1 MRIAVV
7 KNILDA
13 NSKIARENRTL
24 FESNG
29 LAVINLMSSP
39 GAGKTTL
46 LEQMGNHFQGRL
58 SIGVIEGDIQT
69 TLDAERVAAAGLQA
83 VQIETDGAC
92 HLDAN
97 MIQNA
102 LADLDLSSLDLLV
115 VENVGNLVCPAEFDV
130 GENHKVMMLSVTEG
144 DDKPLKYPLMFK
156 ESRVLLISKVDLL
169 VVENVGNLVCPAEF
183 DVGEDHKVMM
193 LSVTEGD
200 DKPYKYPLMFKESS
214 VLLISKVDLLPH
226 LHCDIEKIKQAAR
239 SINPALEIFEISS
252 YSGQGLDDWHNW
264 VQGQVKG

>member
-1 MRIAVV
+1 M

-13 NSKIARENRTL
+13 NSRIAQENRKL
-24 FESNG
+24 FDSNG

-46 LEQMGNHFQGRL
+46 LEQMGNHFQGKL

-102 LADLDLSSLDLLV
+102 LADLDLDGLDLLV

-130 GENHKVMMLSVTEG
+130 GEGHKVMMLSVTEG
-144 DDKPLKYPLMFK
+144 DDKPFKYPLMFK
-156 ESRVLLISKVDLL
+156 ESRVLLISK
-169 VVENVGNLVCPAEF
+169 
-183 DVGEDHKVMM
+183 
-193 LSVTEGD
+193 
-200 DKPYKYPLMFKESS
+200 
-214 VLLISKVDLLPH
+214 IDLLPH
-226 LHCDIEKIKQAAR
+226 LRCDVEKIKEAAR
-239 SINPALEIFEISS
+239 SINPDLIIFEISS
-252 YSGQGLDDWHNW
+252 YTGQGLDNWHSW
-264 VQGQVKG
+264 VQEQVKSLNP

>member
-13 NSKIARENRTL
+13 NSRIAQENRKL
-24 FESNG
+24 FDSNG

-46 LEQMGNHFQGRL
+46 LEQMGNHFQGKL

-102 LADLDLSSLDLLV
+102 LADLDLGDLDLLV

-130 GENHKVMMLSVTEG
+130 GEGHKVMMLSVTEG
-144 DDKPLKYPLMFK
+144 DDKPFKYPLMFK
-156 ESRVLLISKVDLL
+156 ESRVLLISK
-169 VVENVGNLVCPAEF
+169 
-183 DVGEDHKVMM
+183 
-193 LSVTEGD
+193 
-200 DKPYKYPLMFKESS
+200 
-214 VLLISKVDLLPH
+214 IDLLPH
-226 LHCDIEKIKQAAR
+226 LRCDINKIKEAAR
-239 SINPALEIFEISS
+239 SINPDLIIFEISS
-252 YSGQGLDDWHNW
+252 YTGQGLDDWHSW
-264 VQGQVKG
+264 VQEQVKSLNP

>member
-1 MRIAVV
+1 MRLAVV

-13 NSKIARENRTL
+13 NSRIARENRKL
-24 FESNG
+24 FIQHQ
-29 LAVINLMSSP
+29 LTVINLMSSP

-46 LEQMGNHFQGRL
+46 LEQMGKHFRNKL
-58 SIGVIEGDIQT
+58 KIGVIEGDIQT
-69 TLDAERVAAAGLQA
+69 TLDAERVAAAGLDA

-102 LADLDLSSLDLLV
+102 LDDLDLDNLNLLV

-156 ESRVLLISKVDLL
+156 ES
-169 VVENVGNLVCPAEF
+169 E
-183 DVGEDHKVMM
+183 
-193 LSVTEGD
+193 
-200 DKPYKYPLMFKESS
+200 

-226 LHCDIEKIKQAAR
+226 LRCDIEKIKEAAR
-239 SINPALEIFEISS
+239 SINPNLIVFEISS
-252 YSGQGLDDWHNW
+252 YTGTGLDDWHNW
-264 VQGQVKG
+264 IGEQTGIR

>member
-13 NSKIARENRTL
+13 NSRIAQENRKL
-24 FESNG
+24 FDSHG
-29 LAVINLMSSP
+29 LTVINLMSSP

-46 LEQMGNHFQGRL
+46 LEQMGTHFEGL
-58 SIGVIEGDIQT
+58 LKIGVIEGDIQT

-102 LADLDLSSLDLLV
+102 LENLDINGLDLLV
-115 VENVGNLVCPAEFDV
+115 VENVGNLVCPAEF
-130 GENHKVMMLSVTEG
+130 N
-144 DDKPLKYPLMFK
+144 
-156 ESRVLLISKVDLL
+156 
-169 VVENVGNLVCPAEF
+169 
-183 DVGEDHKVMM
+183 VGEDHKVMM

-200 DKPYKYPLMFKESS
+200 DKPYKYPLMFKESQ
-214 VLLISKVDLLPH
+214 VLLISKVDLLPY
-226 LHCDIEKIKQAAR
+226 LRCDVEKIKEAAR
-239 SINPALEIFEISS
+239 SINPDLIIFEISS
-252 YSGQGLDDWHNW
+252 YTGQGLDDWHNW
-264 VQGQVKG
+264 IREQTAKK

>member
-13 NSKIARENRTL
+13 NSRIARENREL
-24 FESNG
+24 FASNG

-46 LEQMGNHFQGRL
+46 LEQMGNHFQGKL

-97 MIQNA
+97 MIRNS
-102 LADLDLSSLDLLV
+102 LENLDLGSL
-115 VENVGNLVCPAEFDV
+115 
-130 GENHKVMMLSVTEG
+130 
-144 DDKPLKYPLMFK
+144 
-156 ESRVLLISKVDLL
+156 DLL

-193 LSVTEGD
+193 LSVTEGE
-200 DKPYKYPLMFKESS
+200 DKPYKYPLMFKESR
-214 VLLISKVDLLPH
+214 VLLISKIDLLPH
-226 LHCDIEKIKQAAR
+226 LRCNVEKIKEAAR
-239 SINPALEIFEISS
+239 SINPDLQIFEISS
-252 YSGQGLDDWHNW
+252 YTGQGLDDWHNW
-264 VQGQVKG
+264 IQEQVKG

>member
-1 MRIAVV
+1 MRVAVV

-13 NSKIARENRTL
+13 NSRIARENRKI
-24 FESNG
+24 FDEHG
-29 LAVINLMSSP
+29 LMVINLMSSP

-46 LEQMGNHFQGRL
+46 LEEMGKHFGDRL
-58 SIGVIEGDIQT
+58 KIGVIEGDIQT

-102 LADLDLSSLDLLV
+102 LADINLEGLDLLV
-115 VENVGNLVCPAEFDV
+115 VENVGNLVCPAEFNV

-144 DDKPLKYPLMFK
+144 DDKPFKYPLMFK

-169 VVENVGNLVCPAEF
+169 
-183 DVGEDHKVMM
+183 
-193 LSVTEGD
+193 
-200 DKPYKYPLMFKESS
+200 
-214 VLLISKVDLLPH
+214 PH
-226 LHCDIEKIKQAAR
+226 LRCDIEQIKKAAK
-239 SINPALEIFEISS
+239 SINPELIIFEISA
-252 YSGQGLDDWHNW
+252 YSGQGLNDWHNW
-264 VQGQVKG
+264 IQEQTAVK

>member
-13 NSKIARENRTL
+13 NSRIAGENRKL
-24 FESNG
+24 FASNG

-46 LEQMGNHFQGRL
+46 LEQMGNHFQGKL

-97 MIQNA
+97 MIQNS
-102 LADLDLSSLDLLV
+102 LASLDLDGL
-115 VENVGNLVCPAEFDV
+115 
-130 GENHKVMMLSVTEG
+130 
-144 DDKPLKYPLMFK
+144 
-156 ESRVLLISKVDLL
+156 DLL

-200 DKPYKYPLMFKESS
+200 DKPLIYPLMFKESR

-226 LHCDIEKIKQAAR
+226 LRCDVEKIKEAAR
-239 SINPALEIFEISS
+239 SINPDLEIFEISS

>member
-13 NSKIARENRTL
+13 NSKIAQENRKL
-24 FESNG
+24 FDSNG
-29 LAVINLMSSP
+29 LAVLNLMSSP

-46 LEQMGNHFQGRL
+46 LEQMGNHFQGKL

-69 TLDAERVAAAGLQA
+69 TLDAERVAAAGLHA

-102 LADLDLSSLDLLV
+102 LADLDLNGLDLLV

-130 GENHKVMMLSVTEG
+130 GEGHKVMMLSVTEG
-144 DDKPLKYPLMFK
+144 EDKPLKYPLMFK
-156 ESRVLLISKVDLL
+156 ESRVLLISK
-169 VVENVGNLVCPAEF
+169 
-183 DVGEDHKVMM
+183 
-193 LSVTEGD
+193 
-200 DKPYKYPLMFKESS
+200 
-214 VLLISKVDLLPH
+214 IDLLPH
-226 LHCDIEKIKQAAR
+226 LRCDIEKIKEAAR
-239 SINPALEIFEISS
+239 SINPDLIIFEISS
-252 YSGQGLDDWHNW
+252 YTGQGLDNWHSW
-264 VQGQVKG
+264 VQEQVKK

>member
-1 MRIAVV
+1 MRVAVV

-13 NSKIARENRTL
+13 NSRIARENRKL
-24 FESNG
+24 FAGHG

-46 LEQMGNHFQGRL
+46 LEQMGNHFQGKL

-97 MIQNA
+97 MIQNS
-102 LADLDLSSLDLLV
+102 LENLDLGSL
-115 VENVGNLVCPAEFDV
+115 
-130 GENHKVMMLSVTEG
+130 
-144 DDKPLKYPLMFK
+144 
-156 ESRVLLISKVDLL
+156 DLL

-200 DKPYKYPLMFKESS
+200 DKPYKYPLMFKESR

-226 LHCDIEKIKQAAR
+226 LRCDVEKIKEAAR
-239 SINPALEIFEISS
+239 SINPDLQIFEISS
-252 YSGQGLDDWHNW
+252 YTGQGLDDWHNW
-264 VQGQVKG
+264 IREQVKR

>member
-13 NSKIARENRTL
+13 NSRIAKENRKL
-24 FESNG
+24 FDSHG
-29 LAVINLMSSP
+29 LTVINLMSSP

-46 LEQMGNHFQGRL
+46 LEQMGTHFEGL
-58 SIGVIEGDIQT
+58 LKIGVIEGDIQT

-102 LADLDLSSLDLLV
+102 LENLDINGLDLLV
-115 VENVGNLVCPAEFDV
+115 VENVGNLVCPAEF
-130 GENHKVMMLSVTEG
+130 N
-144 DDKPLKYPLMFK
+144 
-156 ESRVLLISKVDLL
+156 
-169 VVENVGNLVCPAEF
+169 
-183 DVGEDHKVMM
+183 VGEDHKVMM

-200 DKPYKYPLMFKESS
+200 DKPYKYPLMFKESQ
-214 VLLISKVDLLPH
+214 VLLISKVDLLPY
-226 LHCDIEKIKQAAR
+226 LRCDVEKIKEAAR
-239 SINPALEIFEISS
+239 SINPDLIIFEISS
-252 YSGQGLDDWHNW
+252 YTGQGLDDWHNW
-264 VQGQVKG
+264 IREQTAKK

>member
-1 MRIAVV
+1 LRIAVV

-13 NSKIARENRTL
+13 NSRIAQENRKL
-24 FESNG
+24 FDSNG

-46 LEQMGNHFQGRL
+46 LEQMGNHFKGKL

-102 LADLDLSSLDLLV
+102 LANLDLGDLDLLV

-130 GENHKVMMLSVTEG
+130 GEGHKVMMLSVTEG
-144 DDKPLKYPLMFK
+144 DDKPFKYPLMFK
-156 ESRVLLISKVDLL
+156 ESRVLLISK
-169 VVENVGNLVCPAEF
+169 
-183 DVGEDHKVMM
+183 
-193 LSVTEGD
+193 
-200 DKPYKYPLMFKESS
+200 
-214 VLLISKVDLLPH
+214 IDLLPH
-226 LHCDIEKIKQAAR
+226 LRCDVEKIKEAAR
-239 SINPALEIFEISS
+239 SINPDLIIFEISS
-252 YSGQGLDDWHNW
+252 YTGQGLDDWHSW
-264 VQGQVKG
+264 VQEQVKK

>member
-1 MRIAVV
+1 MRVAVV

-13 NSKIARENRTL
+13 NSRIAKENRKL
-24 FESNG
+24 FIDHQ
-29 LAVINLMSSP
+29 LTVINLMSSP

-46 LEQMGNHFQGRL
+46 LEQMGKHFSNKL
-58 SIGVIEGDIQT
+58 KIGVIEGDIQT
-69 TLDAERVAAAGLQA
+69 TLDAERVAAAGLDA

-102 LADLDLSSLDLLV
+102 LDDLNLDNLNLLV

-144 DDKPLKYPLMFK
+144 DDKP
-156 ESRVLLISKVDLL
+156 
-169 VVENVGNLVCPAEF
+169 
-183 DVGEDHKVMM
+183 
-193 LSVTEGD
+193 
-200 DKPYKYPLMFKESS
+200 YKYPLMFRESE

-226 LHCDIEKIKQAAR
+226 LRCDIEKIKEAAR
-239 SINPALEIFEISS
+239 SINPNLTIFEISS
-252 YSGQGLDDWHNW
+252 YTGQGLDDWHNW
-264 VQGQVKG
+264 IREQTVIK

>member
-1 MRIAVV
+1 LRVAVV

-13 NSKIARENRTL
+13 NSRIARENRKL
-24 FESNG
+24 FIQHQ
-29 LAVINLMSSP
+29 LTVINLMSSP

-46 LEQMGNHFQGRL
+46 LEQMGKHFRNKL
-58 SIGVIEGDIQT
+58 KIGVIEGDIQT
-69 TLDAERVAAAGLQA
+69 TLDAERVAAAGLDA

-102 LADLDLSSLDLLV
+102 LDDLDLDNLNLLV

-156 ESRVLLISKVDLL
+156 ES
-169 VVENVGNLVCPAEF
+169 E
-183 DVGEDHKVMM
+183 
-193 LSVTEGD
+193 
-200 DKPYKYPLMFKESS
+200 

-226 LHCDIEKIKQAAR
+226 LRCDIEKIKEAAR
-239 SINPALEIFEISS
+239 SINPNLIVFEISS
-252 YSGQGLDDWHNW
+252 YTGTGLDDWHNW
-264 VQGQVKG
+264 IGEQTGIR

>member
-13 NSKIARENRTL
+13 NSRIAQENRKL
-24 FESNG
+24 FDSHG
-29 LAVINLMSSP
+29 LTVINLMSSP

-46 LEQMGNHFQGRL
+46 LEQMGTHFEGL
-58 SIGVIEGDIQT
+58 LKIGVIEGDIQT

-102 LADLDLSSLDLLV
+102 LENLDINGLDLLV
-115 VENVGNLVCPAEFDV
+115 VENVGNLVCPAEF
-130 GENHKVMMLSVTEG
+130 N
-144 DDKPLKYPLMFK
+144 
-156 ESRVLLISKVDLL
+156 
-169 VVENVGNLVCPAEF
+169 
-183 DVGEDHKVMM
+183 VGEDHKVMM

-200 DKPYKYPLMFKESS
+200 DKPYKYPLMFKESQI
-214 VLLISKVDLLPH
+214 LLISKVDLLPY
-226 LHCDIEKIKQAAR
+226 LRCDVEKIKEAAR
-239 SINPALEIFEISS
+239 SINPDLIIFEISS
-252 YSGQGLDDWHNW
+252 YTGQGLDDWHNW
-264 VQGQVKG
+264 IREQTAKK

>member
-1 MRIAVV
+1 V

-13 NSKIARENRTL
+13 NSRIAQENRKL
-24 FESNG
+24 FDSNG

-46 LEQMGNHFQGRL
+46 LEQMGNHFQGKL

-102 LADLDLSSLDLLV
+102 LADLDLGDLDLLV

-130 GENHKVMMLSVTEG
+130 GEGHKVMMLSVTEG
-144 DDKPLKYPLMFK
+144 DDKPFKYPLMFK
-156 ESRVLLISKVDLL
+156 ESRVLLISK
-169 VVENVGNLVCPAEF
+169 
-183 DVGEDHKVMM
+183 
-193 LSVTEGD
+193 
-200 DKPYKYPLMFKESS
+200 
-214 VLLISKVDLLPH
+214 IDLLPH
-226 LHCDIEKIKQAAR
+226 LRCDINKIKEAAR
-239 SINPALEIFEISS
+239 SINPDLIIFEISS
-252 YSGQGLDDWHNW
+252 YTGQGLDDWHSW
-264 VQGQVKG
+264 VQEQVKSLNP

>member
-1 MRIAVV
+1 LRIAVV

-13 NSKIARENRTL
+13 NSRLARENREL
-24 FESNG
+24 FAGHG
-29 LAVINLMSSP
+29 LTVINLMSSP

-46 LEQMGNHFQGRL
+46 LEQMGNHFQDKL

-97 MIQNA
+97 MIRNS
-102 LADLDLSSLDLLV
+102 LENLDLGSL
-115 VENVGNLVCPAEFDV
+115 
-130 GENHKVMMLSVTEG
+130 
-144 DDKPLKYPLMFK
+144 
-156 ESRVLLISKVDLL
+156 DLL

-200 DKPYKYPLMFKESS
+200 DKPYKYPLMFKESR

-226 LHCDIEKIKQAAR
+226 LRCDVEKIKEAAW
-239 SINPALEIFEISS
+239 SINPDLQIFEISS
-252 YSGQGLDDWHNW
+252 YTGQGLDDWHNW
-264 VQGQVKG
+264 IRKQLTDSGKS